1 MIDIEQYIRLP
12 LNERQAHLKLE
23 ENCIVRGGPKDG
35 GLSSY
40 CKGLMAHILDTTIP
54 SGMKIHICHACHNK
68 HCSNPKHLYW
78 GTAKENAIDNYNNGA
93 KTARERTIE
102 KYGIEKANEIF
113 KLNSTLAAAKGGRK
127 GKGKPKS
134 DHHRL
139 ALSNAGKGTVWF
151 NNGFKNLK
159 IKIGGQI
166 PEGFVQGMIKK

>member
-1 MIDIEQYIRLP
+1 MIDIEQYISLP

-23 ENCIVRGGPKDG
+23 EKCIVRGGPKDG

-68 HCSNPKHLYW
+68 HCSNPNHLYW

-134 DHHRL
+134 DRHRL
-139 ALSNAGKGTVWF
+139 SLSNAGKGTIWF

-159 IKIGGQI
+159 IKIGDQI